1 MYPKAFAIPMT
12 RYRRDVR
19 ASALLTGSAIAAAL
33 LLLPS
38 PLPAQEQSTQTTAQE
53 QSSPQD
59 QAPPTTGSQTMPGSD
74 LWAEA
79 RLITTYSINEHLNPF
94 DIGVDASD
102 GTVTLTGTVDNEAQR
117 SLAEQLARDLSGI
130 DQVDNRLEVVDGG
143 TGQSGA
149 ENPFYR
155 LVNQANTTTRI
166 KLRLL
171 WSETTNGLLIDVDTD
186 GEHVTLTGK
195 VRTEEEKALAERIAG
210 RTEGVGSVDNQIVV
224 DPDASFAK
232 QAGAMVTEAGETISD
247 AWITTRVAASLRF
260 DSTINH
266 GLIDVQTNDGVVTLK
281 GQVPTLAQKQNAE
294 EIAAGIN
301 GVERVDNQLE
311 ITAPV

>member
-130 DQVDNRLEVVDGG
+130 DQVDNRLDVVDGG

-195 VRTEEEKALAERIAG
+195 VRTDEEKALAERI
-210 RTEGVGSVDNQIVV
+210 
-224 DPDASFAK
+224 
-232 QAGAMVTEAGETISD
+232 
-247 AWITTRVAASLRF
+247 
-260 DSTINH
+260 
-266 GLIDVQTNDGVVTLK
+266 
-281 GQVPTLAQKQNAE
+281 
-294 EIAAGIN
+294 
-301 GVERVDNQLE
+301 
-311 ITAPV
+311 